1 MADSGPSEAG
11 ETVEPTRGK
20 RDRLID
26 AACELLYRQ
35 GIETTTLADIAQLAD
50 VPLGNVYYYFK
61 TKDEIIDA
69 VVQSHLET
77 IRVTLSSI
85 EANHRTPKS
94 RLKALV
100 KVLAGQ
106 RDLIAEYGCPQGSL
120 CSEMNKRG
128 SGSDHF
134 AADLIRVPLMWVEDQ
149 FRQMGRR
156 DAYELAV
163 TLIATYQGTALLSNT
178 LGDPTVM
185 TRESRRLGQ
194 WIDSLTPR

>member
-1 MADSGPSEAG
+1 MTDLGTSEAG
-11 ETVEPTRGK
+11 ETVEQTPGK
-20 RDRLID
+20 RDRLVA

-69 VVQSHLET
+69 VVQSHLHT
-77 IRVTLSSI
+77 IRARLAII
-85 EANHRTPKS
+85 EAGHRTPKS

-100 KVLAGQ
+100 KMLAGE

-128 SGSDHF
+128 SVSDHV
-134 AADLIRVPLMWVEDQ
+134 AAELIRVPLTWVEDQ

-163 TLIATYQGTALLSNT
+163 TLIATYQGTALMSNT
-178 LGDPTVM
+178 LSDPTLM
-185 TRESRRLGQ
+185 TRESRRLDR
-194 WIDSLTPR
+194 WIDSLAPR

>member
-1 MADSGPSEAG
+1 MADLGTIEAG
-11 ETVEPTRGK
+11 EAVEQTPGK
-20 RDRLID
+20 RDRLIA
-26 AACELLYRQ
+26 AACELLHRQ

-69 VVQSHLET
+69 VVQTHLHT
-77 IRVTLSSI
+77 VRTTLASI
-85 EANHRTPKS
+85 EAKHRTPKS

-100 KVLAGQ
+100 KVLAGE

-134 AADLIRVPLMWVEDQ
+134 AADLIRVPLRWVEDQ

-178 LGDPTVM
+178 LSDPTLM

-194 WIDSLTPR
+194 WIDSLSPR